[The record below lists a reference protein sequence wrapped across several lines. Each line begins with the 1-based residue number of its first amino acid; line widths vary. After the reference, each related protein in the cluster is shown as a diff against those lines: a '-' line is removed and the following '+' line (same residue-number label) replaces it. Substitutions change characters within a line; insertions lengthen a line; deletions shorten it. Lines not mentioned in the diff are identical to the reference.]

1 MDNVPAGCGGG
12 GGGDLTNSR
21 YDSDRDHDH
30 EHASLGRILSG
41 KRSVVSEMD
50 FFAGEKPAAASKEIL
65 TVKKESVQNED
76 EQLHINTGLNL
87 STTNPSIINNRTS
100 KNIENNSQE
109 NKLAALQADLEKTSI
124 ENQRLKG
131 MLNQINSNYHA
142 LQMHLLTYMQRQHTR
157 RPGNDHTQNHEMIS
171 NGTAR
176 QFMDLGQAAAE
187 KDEVVSI
194 QSASSEETRSK
205 DFSIV
210 ESMEISNQ
218 KINNSNIDLEK
229 STDSDHRRRIVE
241 RELESPERSTQVAGS
256 NNNNNKNKVPR
267 FNSSRDVE
275 QASQTMAMIRKA
287 RVSVRARSEATMIS
301 DGCQWRKYGQ
311 KMAKGNPCPRAYYRC
326 TMASGCPVRKQVQR
340 CAQDKTILM
349 TTYEGN
355 HNHPLPAAAMG
366 MASTTSAA
374 ASMLLSGSMV
384 STDHQHGLIINSS
397 DFHDLAKTTHH
408 HPLPNFSPTLAS
420 LSASAP
426 FPTVTLDLTTHN
438 NHNHNPNQF
447 HHQQMPLSQFQFASS
462 NSSILPSNILTL
474 PHLFSN
480 HQTQAAA
487 VSVSPDTISAAT
499 AAITTDPSFAAALV
513 AAITNI
519 LGNTHHQS
527 HNNNNNNNNTTR
539 NSSDNK
545 NS

>member
-1 MDNVPAGCGGG
+1 MDNVPAGRS
-12 GGGDLTNSR
+12 GGDLNNGR
-21 YDSDRDHDH
+21 DDSDRDHDH
-30 EHASLGRILSG
+30 DHEHVSLGRILSG

-50 FFAGEKPAAASKEIL
+50 FFAGEKPAATSKEIL
-65 TVKKESVQNED
+65 GVKKESVQNED

-87 STTNPSIINNRTS
+87 STTNPSIINNGTS
-100 KNIENNSQE
+100 KNIKKNSQE
-109 NKLAALQADLEKTSI
+109 NKLAALQADLEKTSV

-131 MLNQINSNYHA
+131 MLNQMNSNYHA
-142 LQMHLLTYMQRQHTR
+142 LQMHLFTYMQRQHTR

-171 NGTAR
+171 NGKAR
-176 QFMDLGQAAAE
+176 QFMDLGQAAA
-187 KDEVVSI
+187 KRDEAVSI

-229 STDSDHRRRIVE
+229 STTDSDRRRRIVE
-241 RELESPERSTQVAGS
+241 RELESPERSTQLAVADS
-256 NNNNNKNKVPR
+256 NNNNNKVPR

-275 QASQTMAMIRKA
+275 QATQTIAMVRKA

-340 CAQDKTILM
+340 CAQDRTILM

-355 HNHPLPAAAMG
+355 HNHPLPAAAVG

-384 STDHQHGLIINSS
+384 STDHQHGLIINSN
-397 DFHDLAKTTHH
+397 DFHHDLAKTTHH
-408 HPLPNFSPTLAS
+408 HPLSNFSPSLAS

-447 HHQQMPLSQFQFASS
+447 HHQQMPLSQFHLASS
-462 NSSILPSNILTL
+462 NSSILPSNILNL

-487 VSVSPDTISAAT
+487 ASVSTDTISAAT
-499 AAITTDPSFAAALV
+499 AAITADPSFASALV

-519 LGNTHHQS
+519 MGNTHHQS
-527 HNNNNNNNNTTR
+527 HSNNNNNSTTR